1 MAHGELAQ
9 VRATGDDMRAALLAP
24 IPLFDLKGDQPSIH
38 AQLPR
43 PGLYR
48 DEGLSASHLAATGWR
63 VRYPICLRGCIFLT
77 EVVSA
82 GSCRLLI

>member
-1 MAHGELAQ
+1 MAHREVAQ
-9 VRATGDDMRAALLAP
+9 VRVTGDDVRAAQLRP
-24 IPLFDLKGDQPSIH
+24 IPLFYLKGDQPSIH
-38 AQLPR
+38 VPLPR

-48 DEGLSASHLAATGWR
+48 DEGLSASHLAATGWT
-63 VRYPICLRGCIFLT
+63 VRYPISFRGCIFLT